1 MYLWVA
7 QSPSLYSS
15 VLDKWLSH
23 ATAYYIFCKS
33 KFKYFGNDAISE
45 ANVGGRN
52 SDWSSDIVAASLA
65 PFCLNVPGHDLSHAS
80 SHVKTTFGT
89 KMQVLAEIVLLT
101 GHGNQGVKIVLI
113 PAIANN
119 TS

>member
-1 MYLWVA
+1 MVFTFRGGG
-7 QSPSLYSS
+7 S
-15 VLDKWLSH
+15 VPRFRKFQTFFFSNEP
-23 ATAYYIFCKS
+23 FPKS